1 MKKFIFSLA
10 LSAICSLTT
19 MAQTENPR
27 GVYKLIT
34 LDGRAGLVNA
44 PLDQYKICTD
54 SVTLMLNVYQGNKF
68 QIGRSDNE
76 ILNYTGERA
85 DAADDHSTRIYDSN
99 AEHFTLKWWSENP
112 NHPLFPAKGW
122 CTEYYEA
129 GKYSPEAKVFFDVL
143 MNPTIVEEKNSN
155 PFIGTWRFV
164 GYMDELRNTKKE
176 VARLLEEYPQ
186 SKYRNWRFLV
196 FQPQR
201 LIQVVQQIGIQ
212 GKAEYDGKGTYIY
225 NGNKNNVKW
234 LSKDIFAAP
243 FTNDYRTDYEIW
255 QRVTDETPLI
265 NYISSRL
272 ALVKNVGR

>member
-1 MKKFIFSLA
+1 
-10 LSAICSLTT
+10 
-19 MAQTENPR
+19 
-27 GVYKLIT
+27 
-34 LDGRAGLVNA
+34 
-44 PLDQYKICTD
+44 
-54 SVTLMLNVYQGNKF
+54 
-68 QIGRSDNE
+68 
-76 ILNYTGERA
+76 
-85 DAADDHSTRIYDSN
+85 
-99 AEHFTLKWWSENP
+99 
-112 NHPLFPAKGW
+112 
-122 CTEYYEA
+122 
-129 GKYSPEAKVFFDVL
+129 
-143 MNPTIVEEKNSN
+143 
-155 PFIGTWRFV
+155 
-164 GYMDELRNTKKE
+164 MDELRNTKKE

>member
-1 MKKFIFSLA
+1 MKRTIVLIA
-10 LSAICSLTT
+10 LSAFCSLITT
-19 MAQTENPR
+19 AQTENPR

-76 ILNYTGERA
+76 ILNYTGESA

-99 AEHFTLKWWSENP
+99 AEHFTLKWWSETP
-112 NHPLFPAKGW
+112 NSPFFPAKGW

-129 GKYSPEAKVFFDVL
+129 GQYSPEAKVFFDVL
-143 MNPTIVEEKNSN
+143 MNPAIVEEKNNN

-164 GYMDELRNTKKE
+164 GYMDELRDTKKE
-176 VARLLEEYPQ
+176 VARLLKEYPR
-186 SKYRNWRFLV
+186 SKYRDWRFLV

-201 LIQVVQQIGIQ
+201 LIQVVQQIGIY
-212 GKAEYDGKGTYIY
+212 GKAEYNGKGTYIY
-225 NGNKNNVKW
+225 NGNENTVKW
-234 LSKDIFAAP
+234 LSKDLFADP
-243 FTNDYRTDYEIW
+243 FTTEYRTDYEIW

-272 ALVKNVGR
+272 ALVKHVGQ

>member
-1 MKKFIFSLA
+1 MKKLIFSLA
-10 LSAICSLTT
+10 LGAICSLTT

-155 PFIGTWRFV
+155 RFV
-164 GYMDELRNTKKE
+164 TII
-176 VARLLEEYPQ
+176 VA
-186 SKYRNWRFLV
+186 
-196 FQPQR
+196 
-201 LIQVVQQIGIQ
+201 G
-212 GKAEYDGKGTYIY
+212 
-225 NGNKNNVKW
+225 
-234 LSKDIFAAP
+234 
-243 FTNDYRTDYEIW
+243 
-255 QRVTDETPLI
+255 
-265 NYISSRL
+265 
-272 ALVKNVGR
+272 